1 MTRPDHMVGI
11 LLYAHGVE
19 SVIAKAGK
27 EKKVRNFYPGLF
39 ADELESIPD
48 RPGVVRVLSIQ
59 NDFLGV
65 GYYDSRSRVALRVYR
80 FEDGPLDKKFF
91 LGRFRRAKEKRAKL
105 DQFHRLVHAEA
116 DGLPGLVVD
125 RYGEVLVVQVRNRAM
140 EALRE
145 TWLPALLE
153 VAEPAGIYERSD
165 MDSRRQEGLP
175 EKVGVLYGEVPQVL
189 EVHEDGLV
197 FPIPLALAQKTGYYL
212 DQRENRRL
220 LEQLTQPG
228 ERVLDV
234 YSYVGAFALRAAR
247 KGAYAMAVD
256 KDLDALGVLD
266 RTASR
271 HGLRV
276 DIRQGDAVDVLENL
290 ARSGIPPFRH
300 VLLDPPTLVKKPD
313 ELPRI
318 KRLLVD
324 LVRPALR
331 LLDREGWLW
340 FSSCAYY
347 LGVDELLEV
356 ARRASADEGR
366 RLRVHAVH
374 YNPPDHPWSLHV
386 PESLYLKTVLFQD
399 DPL

>member
-1 MTRPDHMVGI
+1 MQRI
-11 LLYAHGVE
+11 
-19 SVIAKAGK
+19 IAKPGK
-27 EKKVRNFYPGLF
+27 DKKVRNFYPGLF
-39 ADELESIPD
+39 ADELESAPEGAGI
-48 RPGVVRVLSIQ
+48 VRVFSSE

-65 GYYDSRSRVALRVYR
+65 GYYDPSSRAAVRVYR
-80 FEDGPLDKKFF
+80 FDDGPLDKKFF
-91 LGRFRRAKEKRAKL
+91 LGRFRRAKENRAKL

-125 RYGEVLVVQVRNRAM
+125 RFGGVLVVQVRNRAM

-145 TWLPALLE
+145 TWLPALVE
-153 VAEPAGIYERSD
+153 VAQPVGIYERSD
-165 MDSRRQEGLP
+165 MDNRRLEGLP
-175 EKVGVLYGEVPQVL
+175 EKVGAIYGEVPQVL
-189 EVHEDGLV
+189 EVNEDGLV
-197 FPIPLALAQKTGYYL
+197 FSIPLILAQKTGYYL

-247 KGAYAMAVD
+247 KGAYALAVD

-266 RTASR
+266 RTASS

-276 DIRQGDAVDVLENL
+276 DIRQGDAVEVLENL
-290 ARSGIPPFRH
+290 ARSRIPPFQH

-313 ELPRI
+313 ELPRV

-340 FSSCAYY
+340 LSSCAYY

-366 RLRVHAVH
+366 RLRVHAIH
-374 YNPPDHPWSLHV
+374 YNPSDHPWSLHV
-386 PESLYLKTVLFQD
+386 PESLYLKTVIFQD
-399 DPL
+399 DAL

>member
-1 MTRPDHMVGI
+1 MGFILELVNKVVAKVG
-11 LLYAHGVE
+11 
-19 SVIAKAGK
+19 KD
-27 EKKVRNFYPGLF
+27 KKIRNFYPGLF
-39 ADELESIPD
+39 ADELESAPQQA
-48 RPGVVRVLSIQ
+48 GVVQVFSSE
-59 NDFLGV
+59 NDFLGT
-65 GYYDSRSRVALRVYR
+65 GYYDPRSRTAVRVYR
-80 FEDGPLDKKFF
+80 FDDGPLDKKFF
-91 LGRFRRAKEKRAKL
+91 LERFGRAQAKRAKL

-125 RYGEVLVVQVRNRAM
+125 RFGGVLVVQVRNRAM

-145 TWLPALLE
+145 TWLPALIE
-153 VAEPAGIYERSD
+153 VAQPAGIYERSD

-175 EKVGVLYGEVPQVL
+175 ERVGVLYSEVPQVL
-189 EVHEDGLV
+189 EVNEDGLV
-197 FPIPLALAQKTGYYL
+197 FHIPLALAQKTGYYL
-212 DQRENRRL
+212 DQRENRRR
-220 LEQLTQPG
+220 LEQMVGPG

-247 KGAYAMAVD
+247 KGAYALAVD

-266 RTASR
+266 HTASR

-276 DIRQGDAVDVLENL
+276 DIRQGDAADVLENL
-290 ARSGIPPFRH
+290 ARSRIPPFRH

-313 ELPRI
+313 ELPRV

-340 FSSCAYY
+340 LSSCAYY

-356 ARRASADEGR
+356 TRRAAADEGR
-366 RLRVHAVH
+366 RLRVHAIH
-374 YNPPDHPWSLHV
+374 YNPSDHPWSLHI